1 MRRRDF
7 IAGLGGAAAGWPL
20 AAGAQQPAI
29 PVIGLLSSQSREA
42 GGESL
47 RLEAFHRGLAETGY
61 VEGRN
66 VAVEYRWA
74 EGQNDRMPALAAEL
88 VRRRMAVIAT
98 LGTTPGALAL
108 KAATQTIPIVFM
120 IGPDPVA
127 AGLVASLNRPGGN
140 LTGVTVNNVEVI
152 AKRLELLHELV
163 PAAKSIAFLIN
174 PNNPAATAA
183 ETGELQAA
191 ARVLGLNL
199 LLLNA
204 STAAEIETAFATLA
218 DRRAGALL
226 VSGESFFF
234 AQKEQLIALAARH
247 AVPTI
252 YGNRAFIAAGG
263 LMSYGTDSRAA
274 DRLVGVYTGRIL
286 KGEKPADLPV
296 QQATRIELAINLKTV
311 KTLGLT
317 VPQSILVR
325 ADEVIE

>member
-7 IAGLGGAAAGWPL
+7 IAGLGIAAAWPVV
-20 AAGAQQPAI
+20 ARAQQTAV
-29 PVIGLLSSQSREA
+29 PVIGYLSSQSREA
-42 GGESL
+42 DRESL

-74 EGQNDRMPALAAEL
+74 DGQNDRMPALAAEL
-88 VRRRMAVIAT
+88 VRGRMAVIAAV
-98 LGTTPGALAL
+98 GTTPGALAL

-127 AGLVASLNRPGGN
+127 AGLVPRLNRPGGN
-140 LTGVTVNNVEVI
+140 LTGVTINNVEVI

-163 PAAKSIAFLIN
+163 PSAKSIAFLVN
-174 PNNPAATAA
+174 PNNPAATSA

-191 ARVLGLNL
+191 ARVLGLDL

-204 STAAEIETAFATLA
+204 SSGAEIEAAFATLA

-226 VSGESFFF
+226 VSGESFFT
-234 AQKEQLIALAARH
+234 AQRDRLVALAARH
-247 AVPTI
+247 AVPAI
-252 YGNRAFIAAGG
+252 YGSRAFIAAGG
-263 LMSYGTDSRAA
+263 LMSYGTDSRDA
-274 DRLVGVYTGRIL
+274 DRQVGVYVGRIL
-286 KGEKPADLPV
+286 KGENPADLPV
-296 QQATRIELAINLKTV
+296 HQATRIELAINLKTV
-311 KTLGLT
+311 KALRLT

-325 ADEVIE
+325 ASAVIE